1 MKLTFLRAFDQ
12 FVPAD
17 DQTIEWFINLDTKEY
32 VHFDI
37 PDNQR
42 TAKQNSAI
50 RVYCREVSEA
60 LNEAGYDMKSF
71 PWKEGFALPWSEYT
85 VMEYLWRQVQV
96 AMTGK
101 ESSTKLDTKEVGQVY
116 EVLARKL
123 AELAAINV
131 PFPSKDHGDN

>member
-1 MKLTFLRAFDQ
+1 
-12 FVPAD
+12 
-17 DQTIEWFINLDTKEY
+17 
-32 VHFDI
+32 
-37 PDNQR
+37 
-42 TAKQNSAI
+42 
-50 RVYCREVSEA
+50 
-60 LNEAGYDMKSF
+60 MKSF

-123 AELAAINV
+123 AEVAAISV
-131 PFPSKDHGDN
+131 PFPSRSHD